1 MSLGLNIKNSRI
13 KNNLSQKQLA
23 EKITQLANEEGFK
36 DMKYG
41 DTAISN
47 WERGTSKPDADTIY
61 LLCKILKVDANYM
74 LDWEEKTTVF
84 DIKEALQNV
93 LTHSNLFEDKELT
106 EENLDKIL
114 EFIKM
119 NKDFII
125 KKK

>member
-1 MSLGLNIKNSRI
+1 
-13 KNNLSQKQLA
+13 
-23 EKITQLANEEGFK
+23 
-36 DMKYG
+36 
-41 DTAISN
+41 
-47 WERGTSKPDADTIY
+47 
-61 LLCKILKVDANYM
+61 M

-125 KKK
+125 NKK

>member
-125 KKK
+125 NKK

>member
-47 WERGTSKPDADTIY
+47 RERGTSKPDADTIY

-125 KKK
+125 NKK

>member
-36 DMKYG
+36 DIKYG

-106 EENLDKIL
+106 EENLEKIL

-125 KKK
+125 NKK

>member
-84 DIKEALQNV
+84 NIKEALQNV

-125 KKK
+125 NKK

>member
-119 NKDFII
+119 NKEFII
-125 KKK
+125 NKK